1 MLGKKPAQVCSIAV
15 HGISFMG
22 EDQSA
27 LSRYKKKIKSP
38 RAGIKILIKYVLCQ
52 KKGKCIVEFLNQS
65 GGVGGA

>member
-1 MLGKKPAQVCSIAV
+1 VQLEKVSPHPGLSDAGKKPAKVCSIAV

-38 RAGIKILIKYVLCQ
+38 RAGIKILIKHVLCQ
-52 KKGKCIVEFLNQS
+52 IRANVL
-65 GGVGGA
+65 